1 MMKYPLLKRQ
11 TLNVNDAITNRRRAI
26 NCKTSVKLWEI
37 DSEANNHIK
46 NNKAPIGAAVINQD
60 LEKMIGRLCAK
71 PHRANSQK

>member
-1 MMKYPLLKRQ
+1 
-11 TLNVNDAITNRRRAI
+11 
-26 NCKTSVKLWEI
+26 VKLWDI